1 LQKTRPFAENKT
13 RAAWMSDAQ
22 DFASGGVCDHHLGR
36 KCELKPTRTIVIVSV
51 RYVLSTISVNLTGP
65 RLGHRTELQK
75 LIRLD
80 PKDRQF
86 SAAAYVD
93 EVASHEDQVSD

>member
-1 LQKTRPFAENKT
+1 MRSPSRQETR
-13 RAAWMSDAQ
+13 
-22 DFASGGVCDHHLGR
+22 V
-36 KCELKPTRTIVIVSV
+36 KPTRTIVSV

-80 PKDRQF
+80 PRTGNFRRPLMWMKSRRTK
-86 SAAAYVD
+86 VK
-93 EVASHEDQVSD
+93 